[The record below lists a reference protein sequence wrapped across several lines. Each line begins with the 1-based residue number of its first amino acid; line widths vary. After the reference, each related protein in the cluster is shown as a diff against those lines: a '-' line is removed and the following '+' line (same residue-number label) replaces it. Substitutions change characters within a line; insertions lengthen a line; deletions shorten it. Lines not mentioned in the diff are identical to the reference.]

1 MDQREPIQNPPDPAK
16 NSKFFKWLD
25 NLWYHY
31 KWHILIGLFVL
42 VTVAVCVAQCAGR
55 EKYDALFVY
64 AGDHI
69 FSGEE
74 RDALSNSLGSA
85 LAQDYDKD
93 GKKTVQLVTFTI
105 FSEGAQ
111 PIGSADAERDL
122 SNYLNTGE
130 CSVWLV
136 SPYVYESSRLAE
148 RAVPLSETFG
158 EDIPEGNVDG
168 IAVVLQKTAF
178 YKQFEKELSAVF
190 PADAPVYLLLG
201 KPTILGKAANEQ
213 QYERGK
219 QLYLTVIGK

>member
-16 NSKFFKWLD
+16 NSKFFKWLE

-31 KWHILIGLFVL
+31 KWHILIGLFIL
-42 VTVAVCVAQCAGR
+42 VTVTVCVVQCAGR
-55 EKYDALFVY
+55 EKSDALFVY

-69 FSGEE
+69 FIGEE
-74 RDALSNSLGSA
+74 QGTLSNALGNA

-105 FSEGAQ
+105 FSEGEQ
-111 PIGSADAERDL
+111 PIGSTDAERDL

-136 SPYVYESSRLAE
+136 SPYVYEAARLSE

-158 EDIPEGNVDG
+158 EDLPEGSVDG
-168 IAVVLQKTAF
+168 IAVILQKTAF
-178 YKQFEKELSAVF
+178 YRQFEKSLGAIF
-190 PADAPVYLLLG
+190 PEDGPVYLLLG
-201 KPTILGKAANEQ
+201 KPTIFGKAANEQ

-219 QLYLTVIGK
+219 QLYFSIIGK